1 MQYAAAHAVRAAM
14 KRTVCCYDSR
24 CDVYENFWDL

>member
-14 KRTVCCYDSR
+14 KSNDETYSMLLRQ
-24 CDVYENFWDL
+24 